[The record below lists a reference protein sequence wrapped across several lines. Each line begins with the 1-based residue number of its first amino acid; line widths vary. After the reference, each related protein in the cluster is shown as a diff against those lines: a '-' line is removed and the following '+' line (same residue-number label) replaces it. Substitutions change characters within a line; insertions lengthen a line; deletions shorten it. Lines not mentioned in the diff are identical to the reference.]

1 MPQPVKKVLQLLI
14 DKGLVNWDKL
24 SMKLHAALN
33 TVDNDFKK
41 IRNVENPLECSLF
54 NMEDAVTFCI
64 DFQEHTYSYK
74 LYQLR
79 FRNGVLECSGFQSGH
94 GKTPNI
100 LWMGN
105 KVSF

>member
-1 MPQPVKKVLQLLI
+1 MAQPVRKVLQLLI
-14 DKGLVNWDKL
+14 DKGLINWDKL

-33 TVDNDFKK
+33 TVDNDFKQ
-41 IRNVENPLECSLF
+41 IRNVSNPKEKSLL
-54 NMEDAVTFCI
+54 NLEDAITFSI
-64 DFQEHTYSYK
+64 DFQDKVYSYK
-74 LYQLR
+74 LYHLR
-79 FRNGVLECSGFQSGH
+79 FRNGTLECSGFQSGH